1 VVPVVLL
8 AAGCADEVEQRW
20 EGRSPLPS
28 CGTVELDQG
37 ETLRRDAPG
46 ELSCFREAFA
56 SAEGAELQVTYP
68 TVEGD
73 PITAYYRV
81 TPQGTTEVYEDGTR
95 DEFGDGS
102 WWYGSCEAPEN
113 ALDSAC

>member
-46 ELSCFREAFA
+46 ELSCFREGFA